1 MIDFVNFLKCR
12 IHLVNR
18 HVVHLEN
25 KMSRRRL
32 VLLKGQYT
40 SSPKRSIK
48 GISKSAF
55 FSQSEAIY
63 KRRTCTL
70 SEFFCLEICKKATS
84 VIFSIL
90 RSGFQGT
97 LPTVSLLVAITKYG
111 P

>member
-55 FSQSEAIY
+55 FSRSP

-97 LPTVSLLVAITKYG
+97 LPTVSLLVAISKYG